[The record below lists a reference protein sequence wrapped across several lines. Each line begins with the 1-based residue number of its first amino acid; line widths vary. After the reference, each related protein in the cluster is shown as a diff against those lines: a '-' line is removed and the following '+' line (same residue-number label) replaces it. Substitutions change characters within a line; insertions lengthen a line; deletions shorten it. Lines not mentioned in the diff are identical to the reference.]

1 MPSVSGWVTRGSR
14 IVYAN
19 PWIEVREDE
28 VVRPDG
34 TDGIYGVVTQRNP
47 AVFVVALGD
56 DDEVV
61 LVRLFRYTVGRDSW
75 EVPAGGIDGDD
86 PLVAAQRELR
96 EETGL
101 AASDWTL
108 IATMNGLNGIAV
120 AREIVFLARG
130 LFEVGGDE
138 REDEGIT
145 EVVRVPW
152 AEAMAMVRDGRIA
165 DAQTIACL
173 LHAALHLG
181 RL

>member
-28 VVRPDG
+28 VVRPNG
-34 TDGIYGVVTQRNP
+34 TDGIYGVVTEH
-47 AVFVVALGD
+47 FGD

>member
-1 MPSVSGWVTRGSR
+1 M
-14 IVYAN
+14 
-19 PWIEVREDE
+19 
-28 VVRPDG
+28 
-34 TDGIYGVVTQRNP
+34 
-47 AVFVVALGD
+47 
-56 DDEVV
+56 
-61 LVRLFRYTVGRDSW
+61 
-75 EVPAGGIDGDD
+75 
-86 PLVAAQRELR
+86 AAQRELR